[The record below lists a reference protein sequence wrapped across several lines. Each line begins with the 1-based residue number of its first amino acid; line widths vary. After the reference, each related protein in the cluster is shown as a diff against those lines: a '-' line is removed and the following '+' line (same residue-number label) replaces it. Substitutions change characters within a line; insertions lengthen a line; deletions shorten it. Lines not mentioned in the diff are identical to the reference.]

1 MEEQFVEEVQLL
13 VARAANGDIG
23 AFERLVRRFQS
34 MACGYAYSV
43 LGDFH
48 LAEDAAQ
55 EAFVDAYRLLPDL
68 RLPEAFPGWFRR
80 VVFKH
85 CDRIGRGRRV
95 RWVPFDGVGEVVDEG
110 EGPAVEFERREMQ
123 RMVREEIGSL
133 PERQRQVTALFYLG
147 QHSQQ
152 EIGDFLELP
161 VTAVKKRLHDA
172 RKRMKERMLEMVG
185 ETLRNNMPDELF
197 SKKVIEEL
205 LNRPKPLEL
214 EGHPV
219 RRIWDE
225 IRSAMAEFEVIE
237 GEEIVDTKLYGSVQR
252 EMDVAGDAYQ
262 LDDDR
267 ILRTHLTH
275 TMFQT
280 IEGRKPPVRLL
291 EAGRAFR
298 PDQEDERHVKVFH
311 QVEGLCIEAGANVEA
326 LKTACTRVFEAVF
339 GPVEMRWSERDFGF
353 VDGGMEVAFQF
364 EGMWIE
370 CGGCGMLK
378 PEMLREAE
386 FDADEVGGYAFGM
399 GLDRMAM
406 IAHRIDDIRDLWRP
420 PYVPEK

>member
-1 MEEQFVEEVQLL
+1 MEEVRLL
-13 VARAANGDIG
+13 VARAAGGDIG
-23 AFERLVRRFQS
+23 AFERLVQRFQS

-55 EAFVDAYRLLPDL
+55 EAFIDAYRLLPNL
-68 RLPEAFPGWFRR
+68 RSPEAFPSWLRR

-85 CDRIGRGRRV
+85 CDRIGRGRRAS
-95 RWVPFDGVGEVVDEG
+95 WVPFDGIGEVADDEG
-110 EGPAVEFERREMQ
+110 GPAIEFERREMQ
-123 RMVREEIGSL
+123 RLVREAVGSL

-147 QHSQQ
+147 QHSQR

-172 RKRMKERMLEMVG
+172 RKKMKERMFAMVA
-185 ETLRNNMPDELF
+185 ETMRENMPDELF

-205 LNRPKPLEL
+205 LNRPKPLEI

-237 GEEIVDTKLYGSVQR
+237 GEEIVDTRLYGTVQR
-252 EMDVAGDAYQ
+252 EMDVTGDAYQ

-275 TMFQT
+275 TMFQA

-298 PDQEDERHVKVFH
+298 PDKEDERHVKVFH
-311 QVEGLCIEAGANVEA
+311 QVEGLCIEAGADAEA
-326 LKTACTRVFEAVF
+326 LKAACTLVLEAVF
-339 GPVEMRWSERDFGF
+339 GPVEMRWHECDFGF
-353 VDGGMEVAFQF
+353 VDEGMDVAFQY
-364 EGMWIE
+364 EGEWVE

-378 PEMLREAE
+378 SEMLREAGFE
-386 FDADEVGGYAFGM
+386 ADAVKGYAFGM

-406 IAHRIDDIRDLWRP
+406 VAHRIDDIRDLWRA
-420 PYVPEK
+420 PYVPQG

>member
-1 MEEQFVEEVQLL
+1 VEELRSLVVQ
-13 VARAANGDIG
+13 ATGGDIG

-55 EAFVDAYRLLPDL
+55 EAFVDAYRQLPDL
-68 RLPEAFPGWFRR
+68 RTPEAFPGWFRR

-95 RWVPFDGVGEVVDEG
+95 PWVPLDGVGEVADGG
-110 EGPAVEFERREMQ
+110 EGPVEAFERREM
-123 RMVREEIGSL
+123 RRVVREAVGSL

-161 VTAVKKRLHDA
+161 LTAVKKRLHDA

-185 ETLRNNMPDELF
+185 ETLRENMPDELF

-205 LNRPKPLEL
+205 LNRPKPLEI
-214 EGHPV
+214 EDHPV

-225 IRSAMAEFEVIE
+225 IRSTMAEFDLIE
-237 GEEIVDTKLYGSVQR
+237 GKEIVDTRLYGSVQR

-275 TMFQT
+275 TMFQA
-280 IEGRKPPVRLL
+280 IEGRQPPIRLL

-298 PDQEDERHVKVFH
+298 PDREDERHVKVFH
-311 QVEGLCIEAGANVEA
+311 QIEGLCIEAGADAEA
-326 LKTACTRVFEAVF
+326 LKGACLRVFEAVF

-353 VDGGMEVAFQF
+353 VDEGMDMAFQF
-364 EGMWIE
+364 EGEWVE
-370 CGGCGMLK
+370 CGGCGLLK
-378 PEMLREAE
+378 PEMLREAG
-386 FDADEVGGYAFGM
+386 FDADAVKGYAFGM

-406 IAHRIDDIRDLWRP
+406 VAHRIDDIRDLWRA
-420 PYVPEK
+420 PYVPQG